1 MPPEAAAIPS
11 DPRRWVGLAVLV
23 LPVMLIAVDNTVL
36 GFAIPQLTA
45 DLRPSSSQLLWII
58 DIYSFVVAG
67 FLVLMG
73 SLGDRIGRRKLLLI
87 GGACFG
93 AASLLAAFAPT
104 AAALIAARA
113 LLGAAGA
120 TLMPSTLSLISNLFP
135 DHRERGTALAVWAVM
150 FGVGGTIGPII
161 GGVMLEHFWWGS
173 VFLLALPIIALL
185 LIVGPWLLPESR
197 DPAPGAFDILSAV
210 LSLGA
215 ILPFV
220 YGIKLIAEHGVGV
233 SALLAIVFGVVFGVA
248 FVARQRGLVDPLIDL
263 GLFSFASFR
272 VGITATFTACVA
284 MAFVLFAL
292 TQYLQLVIGLSPVAA
307 GLHLVP
313 ALLAALVATA
323 LARRAGRRVRAGT
336 LVALGL
342 ACSAVGFVMLV
353 WLGVGSGALL
363 GSLAY
368 VPISVGLNITLALG
382 VDAIMS
388 RVPPARAGAGSA
400 ISETANELGIALGTG
415 VIGAVLTAVYRR
427 RLQLDAAV
435 DPEMAAAARETLG
448 AAVDVTAH
456 SGDPL
461 AAGVGD
467 AARAAFVD
475 GVRVGA
481 VLSAVIVLV
490 AAWWV
495 WRNLDADRQRRST
508 DVAPRRSVRGSRSD
522 RGVPVE

>member
-1 MPPEAAAIPS
+1 MAAP
-11 DPRRWVGLAVLV
+11 G
-23 LPVMLIAVDNTVL
+23 
-36 GFAIPQLTA
+36 
-45 DLRPSSSQLLWII
+45 
-58 DIYSFVVAG
+58 
-67 FLVLMG
+67 
-73 SLGDRIGRRKLLLI
+73 
-87 GGACFG
+87 
-93 AASLLAAFAPT
+93 
-104 AAALIAARA
+104 
-113 LLGAAGA
+113 
-120 TLMPSTLSLISNLFP
+120 
-135 DHRERGTALAVWAVM
+135 
-150 FGVGGTIGPII
+150 
-161 GGVMLEHFWWGS
+161 
-173 VFLLALPIIALL
+173 
-185 LIVGPWLLPESR
+185 SR

-382 VDAIMS
+382 VGAIMS
-388 RVPPARAGAGSA
+388 RAPRAGAGSA
-400 ISETANELGIALGTG
+400 ISETANSSVSRSAPASSVPCSPPSTVVACSSTPPSTRRWRARERSAGGRRHRSQRRPA
-415 VIGAVLTAVYRR
+415 RR
-427 RLQLDAAV
+427 R
-435 DPEMAAAARETLG
+435 R
-448 AAVDVTAH
+448 
-456 SGDPL
+456 
-461 AAGVGD
+461 GD
-467 AARAAFVD
+467 APA
-475 GVRVGA
+475 
-481 VLSAVIVLV
+481 
-490 AAWWV
+490 
-495 WRNLDADRQRRST
+495 RRSST
-508 DVAPRRSVRGSRSD
+508 A
-522 RGVPVE
+522 